1 MHTIQVDKN
10 KMPFFDTFKT
20 ATVVGLL
27 MQQVSSVPC
36 HEGNQFPSNP
46 YSYHLSNETTSQI
59 RGLMMDESVG
69 FIKDLT
75 ATLNQAYSVLL
86 GSNES
91 NQESF
96 IKKLDPEQTDLI
108 ELQLRGLEGAIKNVY
123 TKCSGEQSELVK
135 PALIATAQARA
146 SAAKLNHLISQMI
159 THVDTFESNID
170 MEGLR
175 ALAKHGTNVFA
186 SGKFH

>member
-10 KMPFFDTFKT
+10 NMPLFDTFKT

-27 MQQVSSVPC
+27 MQQVSSVAY
-36 HEGNQFPSNP
+36 HEGDKNPSNP
-46 YSYHLSNETTSQI
+46 YSYHLSSETTSQI

-69 FIKDLT
+69 FIKELT

-86 GSNES
+86 RSNES
-91 NQESF
+91 NQETF
-96 IKKLDPEQTDLI
+96 IKKLDPVQTDLV

-159 THVDTFESNID
+159 THVDTFESNIN

-175 ALAKHGTNVFA
+175 ALAKHGTNVFE